1 MHLLEIFA
9 NMFANNQI
17 DILKNCEVLKSY
29 LINFSLEKFTR

>member
-9 NMFANNQI
+9 NTFANNQI
-17 DILKNCEVLKSY
+17 NIFKNGEVLKSD

>member
-17 DILKNCEVLKSY
+17 DMLKNGKVLKSD